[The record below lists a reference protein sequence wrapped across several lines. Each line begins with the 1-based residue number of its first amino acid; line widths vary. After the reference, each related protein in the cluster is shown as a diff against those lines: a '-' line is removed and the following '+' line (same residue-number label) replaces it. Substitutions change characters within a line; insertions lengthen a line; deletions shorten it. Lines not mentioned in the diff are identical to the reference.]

1 MRRIARE
8 DVFKLIFEYTFYEAR
23 NDGTL
28 ELLLLD
34 DGLDDSD
41 KQYIN
46 DVYRGIISDIPGLNK
61 IIENNLEGYRL
72 ERIYRPDYA
81 ALLIAT
87 YELIHDIAPVAVV
100 ISEAVSLGKKYG
112 TDKSGAFIN
121 GVLAKIAKS
130 L

>member
-8 DVFKLIFEYTFYEAR
+8 DVFKLVFEYTFYGTR

-34 DGLDDSD
+34 DSLDESD
-41 KQYIN
+41 RQYIG
-46 DVYRGIISDIPGLNK
+46 DLYRGIIADVPALNG
-61 IIENNLEGYRL
+61 IIESNLEGYRL
-72 ERIYRPDYA
+72 ERVYRPDYV
-81 ALLIAT
+81 ALLIAA
-87 YELIHDIAPVAVV
+87 YELTHGTAPVAVV

-121 GVLAKIAKS
+121 GVLAKIAKT